1 MAKKPTTTS
10 DKTDVSSGT
19 IVTEASARTASKK
32 DQLISM
38 LGRDGGTTIAGISSA
53 LGWQPHTTRAAIT
66 GLRKAGHKVETAKP
80 EDGGSGLIYRI
91 ALSASADAKANS
103 SSEAGQ

>member
-10 DKTDVSSGT
+10 DTTEVTSGT
-19 IVTEASARTASKK
+19 IEIEASARTASKK
-32 DQLISM
+32 DRLVGM
-38 LGRDGGTTIAGISSA
+38 LRRDSGTTITAISSA

-91 ALSASADAKANS
+91 ALSASADVRANS
-103 SSEAGQ
+103 SADASQ

>member
-10 DKTDVSSGT
+10 DTTEVTSGT
-19 IVTEASARTASKK
+19 IEKDAAVRTESKK
-32 DQLISM
+32 DRLIGM

-66 GLRKAGHKVETAKP
+66 GLRKSGHEVETAKAV
-80 EDGGSGLIYRI
+80 DGTSGLIYRI
-91 ALSASADAKANS
+91 ALSAGADVISNNSA
-103 SSEAGQ
+103 EASQ

>member
-10 DKTDVSSGT
+10 DTTDISSGT
-19 IVTEASARTASKK
+19 IETEASTRTASKK
-32 DQLISM
+32 DRLISM
-38 LGRDGGTTIAGISSA
+38 LTRDGGTTITAISSA

-66 GLRKAGHKVETAKP
+66 GLRKQGHEVETAKP

-91 ALSASADAKANS
+91 ALSAGADAKANS